1 MFWNQPPEVFLFH
14 HIYFQLL
21 ETVHMKIVFPLFSR
35 LTGKNI
41 LFPPV
46 HIRNISPPERD
57 LFWRGVRWE
66 NFERIQYSK
75 WVTQTWRKMAQFCYI
90 RECQALILIL
100 YLVGVLC
107 LLDTQ
112 RQHNTFVFSTNIKAK
127 SNCLEY
133 LVNRIIIEL
142 LSQCIERLRNTFLHL
157 LHRKKLSHL
166 AGKMRSYEKIFPRL
180 TEISVSCRR
189 DLS

>member
-1 MFWNQPPEVFLFH
+1 
-14 HIYFQLL
+14 
-21 ETVHMKIVFPLFSR
+21 
-35 LTGKNI
+35 
-41 LFPPV
+41 
-46 HIRNISPPERD
+46 
-57 LFWRGVRWE
+57 
-66 NFERIQYSK
+66 
-75 WVTQTWRKMAQFCYI
+75 MAQFCYI

-166 AGKMRSYEKIFPRL
+166 AGKMRSYKKIFPRL